1 MAIRN
6 ALIIE
11 RDDLLCDHL
20 LIARRVYGSKIKYRK
35 HALVIKMEFI
45 ASEDVFKILVNSQWE
60 DVIETKIVINGEWK
74 NVISS
79 HIIVDGEWKN

>member
-1 MAIRN
+1 MAIRK
-6 ALIIE
+6 AVIIE
-11 RDDLLCDHL
+11 SDIVTPIFAKRF
-20 LIARRVYGSKIKYRK
+20 YGSKIKYIK
-35 HALVIKMEFI
+35 HALVIKMELI

>member
-35 HALVIKMEFI
+35 HAFISLDSFGIKFKFTME
-45 ASEDVFKILVNSQWE
+45 
-60 DVIETKIVINGEWK
+60 IN
-74 NVISS
+74 
-79 HIIVDGEWKN
+79 